1 MSLTLK
7 FDVKDDA
14 SASIKKLQSQLNQ
27 LNPTIKNTTTATG
40 AMNSSMIGTI
50 ATVSAFVISAKALSS
65 AFNSVVTNGLA
76 FNKSLESA
84 RAGIIALS
92 VATQNSAIPVQERY
106 IKAQQESLATLKELQ
121 KINVQTPH
129 TLEQTNK
136 IYKAM
141 YP

>member
-76 FNKSLESA
+76 L
-84 RAGIIALS
+84 
-92 VATQNSAIPVQERY
+92 V
-106 IKAQQESLATLKELQ
+106 
-121 KINVQTPH
+121 
-129 TLEQTNK
+129 
-136 IYKAM
+136 
-141 YP
+141 